1 MDHPK
6 NFGGNCPW
14 FTRDYGHLSPSP
26 FNFLDEPWR
35 MEEGEMLKLKYRV
48 ALHAGTPQEADLDT
62 IYDQWI
68 SAGSP

>member
-26 FNFLDEPWR
+26 FAFLEKPWTLAK
-35 MEEGEMLKLKYRV
+35 GQSLDLNYRV
-48 ALHAGTPQEADLDT
+48 VLFAGTPQQASLDS
-62 IYDQWI
+62 IYRQWV
-68 SAGSP
+68 A